1 MFKRK
6 KNKGKVNETAST
18 HVDNNEITLYNN
30 DNSNEDEADIVALE
44 GNDARNDNEGDD
56 EIELIVVADN
66 LNNKFK
72 QYMNEVGVYANEVYD
87 KLEMARD
94 SMLLQ
99 MGRYRIVVIESGK
112 GSFTSIAARGELID
126 MVGMADEEAM
136 ISIFYTDEALRSEGR
151 HRLGQKYKSIN
162 WHKYSTTADTCNEI
176 YKLHERYSNK
186 NGCSVNID
194 KQDVRKYTG
203 GRVLSTDVDKMFGY
217 GEKCVDFNEIISWLD
232 NTEDCIKSYEDV
244 I

>member
-1 MFKRK
+1 MFNRR
-6 KNKGKVNETAST
+6 KNKGKVSEEANTYVGS
-18 HVDNNEITLYNN
+18 NNGG
-30 DNSNEDEADIVALE
+30 SNEDDIIALDN
-44 GNDARNDNEGDD
+44 NDTLNEDIGED

-72 QYMNEVGVYANEVYD
+72 QYMNDVVVYANEVYD

-151 HRLGQKYKSIN
+151 HRLGQKYKSID
-162 WHKYSTTADTCNEI
+162 WHKYSTTADACNEI
-176 YKLHERYSNK
+176 YKLHERYSNRDC
-186 NGCSVNID
+186 CSINID
-194 KQDVRKYTG
+194 KQDIRKYTG
-203 GRVLSTDVDKMFGY
+203 GRILSTDVDKMFGY
-217 GEKCVDFNEIISWLD
+217 GEKCVDFNQIIGWLD